1 MRSERLRNAAV
12 KQGAAPNSPMVIA
25 EVSTVVT
32 APAPISR
39 SACRPLVGTQT
50 RCRLRMPRRAS
61 ARVAAIAT
69 PEVSFGTA
77 RSAPS
82 GIDAASV
89 SREVREVALMIV
101 LLGSK
106 RSGHYGAEHRR
117 RLTIALAG
125 RGSGWGG

>member
-32 APAPISR
+32 APAPINR

-50 RCRLRMPRRAS
+50 RCRLRAPRRAS

-69 PEVSFGTA
+69 PDVSFGTA
-77 RSAPS
+77 SSAPS
-82 GIDAASV
+82 GIAATRL
-89 SREVREVALMIV
+89 SREVREVALMIGV
-101 LLGSK
+101 PGSK
-106 RSGHYGAEHRR
+106 RSGHYGAERR
-117 RLTIALAG
+117 KRLTVGLAG
-125 RGSGWGG
+125 GVH